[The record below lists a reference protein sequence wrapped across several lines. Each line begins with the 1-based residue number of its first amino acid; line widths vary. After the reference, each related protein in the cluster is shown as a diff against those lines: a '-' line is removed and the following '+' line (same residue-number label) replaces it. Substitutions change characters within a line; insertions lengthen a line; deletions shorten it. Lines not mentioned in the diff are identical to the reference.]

1 MSRDA
6 AHSNPKSKPTHSVP
20 KRNLETSDSTHGPAS
35 AQPRCPSRP
44 ASAALGG
51 RAQTRPPPGS
61 SITQEAVTSASLGPP
76 NPRCPVHPNTAPLG
90 GPLPSRGPAGVR
102 TARAGFR
109 LARVSA
115 RPPPPSLSRRLSRP
129 YSFLRLQAPSPPS
142 RTETRGAERPDA
154 GPESARCA
162 SSSRTPPSCR
172 GKGERVRENFI
183 KTPPKGG
190 QAPHCAC
197 ALAVPLK
204 RADEGRAC
212 ALWSLFPPTPFLS
225 TPPGWG

>member
-1 MSRDA
+1 MRRTATPNPSPRTQFLRETLKLSTAPTARRARTPVPVPPRQRSLGRESADA
-6 AHSNPKSKPTHSVP
+6 A
-20 KRNLETSDSTHGPAS
+20 A
-35 AQPRCPSRP
+35 PRIQHH
-44 ASAALGG
+44 A
-51 RAQTRPPPGS
+51 GS
-61 SITQEAVTSASLGPP
+61 SDLGVAGPP
-76 NPRCPVHPNTAPLG
+76 NPRCLVHPNTAPLG

-102 TARAGFR
+102 AARAGFR

-115 RPPPPSLSRRLSRP
+115 RPPPPRLSRRLSRP